1 LDQSSIIEW
10 IILVVLLLL
19 SAFFSSAETALTT
32 VSRIKLKTL
41 ADDGDKRA
49 AKVLRITKNSH
60 KMLSAILI
68 GNNIVNLSASSLAT
82 TLSLRLWGNYAAGVA
97 TGILTFLV
105 LIFGEITPKSM
116 ATVESLKLSMIYAP
130 IIEKLMVILTPII
143 VAVNAISHLILRL
156 FGVKKAPNI
165 GMTSDE
171 LRTMVDVSHESGT
184 IEEDEKDYIHNVF
197 DFSDSAVK
205 EVMIPR
211 IDMAMVN
218 VNWSYDKLIEL
229 FQENMYTRL
238 PVYENDTDNII
249 GLVNMKDLLLSKDE
263 EHFSIRE
270 HMRDVYFTYEQKNT
284 AELFDEMRQGS
295 INLAIVLDEYSAV
308 AGLVTLE
315 DLLEELVGEIRDE
328 YDEGEEDDIV
338 QLSEREYDVLG
349 SANLDD
355 LSEEL
360 HLGFASEDYDTIG
373 GYLIGLF
380 DHFPML
386 GETYF
391 TEDGIMLRVTSVRKK
406 RIEKIRIKLPQ
417 DFHKNEENED
427 M

>member
-1 LDQSSIIEW
+1 MDQSTIIQL
-10 IILVVLLLL
+10 IILVFLLFL

-32 VSRIKLKTL
+32 VSKIRLKTM

-49 AKVLRITKNSH
+49 ARVLKVTADSH

-82 TLSLRLWGNYAAGVA
+82 TISMRFFGSYGAGIA

-116 ATVESLKLSMIYAP
+116 ATVEALKMSLIDAP
-130 IIEKLMVILTPII
+130 IIEKLMWVLTPLI
-143 VAVNAISHLILRL
+143 VIVNAFSHVILRL
-156 FGVKKAPNI
+156 FGVKEAPRI

-171 LRTMVDVSHESGT
+171 LRTIVDVSHESGT
-184 IEEDEKDYIHNVF
+184 IETDEKDYIHNVF

-218 VNWSYDKLIEL
+218 VNWSYDKLIEI

-249 GLVNMKDLLLSKDE
+249 GIVNMKDLLLAKEE
-263 EHFSIRE
+263 EHFSIKDHLRE
-270 HMRDVYFTYEQKNT
+270 VYFTYEQKNT

-295 INLAIVLDEYSAV
+295 ISLAIVLDEYSAV

-328 YDEGEEDDIV
+328 YDDNEEDDIV
-338 QLSEREYDVLG
+338 RISEREFDVLG

-360 HLGFASEDYDTIG
+360 DLGFSSEDYDTIG

-391 TEDGIMLRVTSVRKK
+391 TEEGVMLRVTSVRKK
-406 RIEKIRIKLPQ
+406 RIEKIRIKLPEH
-417 DFHKNEENED
+417 FHETENEE
-427 M
+427 

>member
-1 LDQSSIIEW
+1 M
-10 IILVVLLLL
+10 
-19 SAFFSSAETALTT
+19 
-32 VSRIKLKTL
+32 

-49 AKVLRITKNSH
+49 ARVLRITRDSH
-60 KMLSAILI
+60 KLLSAILI

-82 TLSLRLWGNYAAGVA
+82 TLSVRLWGNYAAGIA

-116 ATVESLKLSMIYAP
+116 ATVESMRLSMAYAP
-130 IIEKLMVILTPII
+130 IIERLMWVLTPII

-156 FGVKKAPNI
+156 FGVKDAPNI

-218 VNWSYDKLIEL
+218 VNWSYDKLIEM

-249 GLVNMKDLLLSKDE
+249 GLVNMKDLLVSKDE

-349 SANLDD
+349 STNLDD

-360 HLGFASEDYDTIG
+360 DLGFSSEDYDTIG
-373 GYLIGLF
+373 GYLVGLF

-406 RIEKIRIKLPQ
+406 RIEKIRIKLPEH
-417 DFHKNEENED
+417 FHEDKEEES
-427 M
+427 

>member
-1 LDQSSIIEW
+1 MDQSTIIQL
-10 IILVVLLLL
+10 IILVFLLFL

-32 VSRIKLKTL
+32 VSKIRLKTM

-49 AKVLRITKNSH
+49 ARVLKVTADSH

-82 TLSLRLWGNYAAGVA
+82 TISMRFFGSYGAGIA

-116 ATVESLKLSMIYAP
+116 ATVEALKMSLIDAP
-130 IIEKLMVILTPII
+130 IIEKLMWALTPLI
-143 VAVNAISHLILRL
+143 VIVNAISHVILRL
-156 FGVKKAPNI
+156 FGVKEAPRI

-171 LRTMVDVSHESGT
+171 LRTIVDVSHESGT
-184 IEEDEKDYIHNVF
+184 IETDEKDYIHNVF

-218 VNWSYDKLIEL
+218 VNWSYDKLIEI

-249 GLVNMKDLLLSKDE
+249 GIVNMKDLLLAKEE
-263 EHFSIRE
+263 EHFSIKDHLRE
-270 HMRDVYFTYEQKNT
+270 VYFTYEQKNT

-295 INLAIVLDEYSAV
+295 ISLAIVLDEYSAV

-328 YDEGEEDDIV
+328 YDDNEEDDIV
-338 QLSEREYDVLG
+338 RISEREFDVLG

-360 HLGFASEDYDTIG
+360 DLGFSSEDYDTIG

-391 TEDGIMLRVTSVRKK
+391 TEEGVMLRVTSVRKK
-406 RIEKIRIKLPQ
+406 RIEKIRIKLPEH
-417 DFHKNEENED
+417 FHETENEE
-427 M
+427 

>member
-1 LDQSSIIEW
+1 MDQSTIIQL
-10 IILVVLLLL
+10 IILVFLLFL

-32 VSRIKLKTL
+32 VSKIRLKTM

-49 AKVLRITKNSH
+49 ARVLKVTADSH

-82 TLSLRLWGNYAAGVA
+82 TISMRFFGSYGAGIA

-116 ATVESLKLSMIYAP
+116 ATVEALKMSLFDAP
-130 IIEKLMVILTPII
+130 IIEKLMWALTPLI
-143 VAVNAISHLILRL
+143 VIVNAISHVILRL
-156 FGVKKAPNI
+156 FGVKEAPRI

-171 LRTMVDVSHESGT
+171 LRTIVDVSHESGT
-184 IEEDEKDYIHNVF
+184 IETDEKDYIHNVF

-218 VNWSYDKLIEL
+218 VNWSYDKLIEI

-249 GLVNMKDLLLSKDE
+249 GIVNMKDLLLAKEE
-263 EHFSIRE
+263 EHFSIKDHLRE
-270 HMRDVYFTYEQKNT
+270 VYFTYEQKNT

-295 INLAIVLDEYSAV
+295 ISLAIVLDEYSAV

-328 YDEGEEDDIV
+328 YDDNEEDDIV
-338 QLSEREYDVLG
+338 RISEREFDVLG

-360 HLGFASEDYDTIG
+360 DLGFSSEDYDTIG

-391 TEDGIMLRVTSVRKK
+391 TEEGVMLRVTSVRKK
-406 RIEKIRIKLPQ
+406 RIEKIRIKLPEH
-417 DFHKNEENED
+417 FHETENEE
-427 M
+427 

>member
-1 LDQSSIIEW
+1 MDQSTIIQL
-10 IILVVLLLL
+10 IILVFLLFL

-32 VSRIKLKTL
+32 VSKIRLKTM

-49 AKVLRITKNSH
+49 ARVLKVTADSH

-82 TLSLRLWGNYAAGVA
+82 TISMRFFGSYGAGIA

-116 ATVESLKLSMIYAP
+116 ATVEALKMSLIDAP
-130 IIEKLMVILTPII
+130 IIEKLMWVLTPLI
-143 VAVNAISHLILRL
+143 VIVNVFSHVILRL
-156 FGVKKAPNI
+156 FGVKEAPRI

-171 LRTMVDVSHESGT
+171 LRTIVDVSHESGT
-184 IEEDEKDYIHNVF
+184 IETDEKDYIHNVF

-218 VNWSYDKLIEL
+218 VNWSYDKLIEI

-249 GLVNMKDLLLSKDE
+249 GIVNMKDLLLAKEE
-263 EHFSIRE
+263 EHFSIKDHLRE
-270 HMRDVYFTYEQKNT
+270 VYFTYEQKNT

-295 INLAIVLDEYSAV
+295 ISLAIVLDEYSAV

-328 YDEGEEDDIV
+328 YDDNEEDDIV
-338 QLSEREYDVLG
+338 RISEREFDVLG

-360 HLGFASEDYDTIG
+360 DLGFSSEDYDTIG

-391 TEDGIMLRVTSVRKK
+391 TEEGVMLRVTSVRKK
-406 RIEKIRIKLPQ
+406 RIEKIRIKLPEH
-417 DFHKNEENED
+417 FHETENEE
-427 M
+427 

>member
-1 LDQSSIIEW
+1 MDQSTIIQL
-10 IILVVLLLL
+10 IILVFLLFL

-32 VSRIKLKTL
+32 VSKIRLKTM

-49 AKVLRITKNSH
+49 ARVLKVTEDSH

-82 TLSLRLWGNYAAGVA
+82 TISMRFFGSYGAGIA

-116 ATVESLKLSMIYAP
+116 ATVEALKISLIDAP
-130 IIEKLMVILTPII
+130 IIEKLMWVLTPLI
-143 VAVNAISHLILRL
+143 VIVNVFSHVILRL
-156 FGVKKAPNI
+156 FGVKEAPRI

-171 LRTMVDVSHESGT
+171 LRTIVDVSHESGT
-184 IEEDEKDYIHNVF
+184 IETDEKDYIHNVF

-218 VNWSYDKLIEL
+218 VNWSYDKLIEI

-249 GLVNMKDLLLSKDE
+249 GIVNMKDLLLAKEE
-263 EHFSIRE
+263 EHFSIKDHLRE
-270 HMRDVYFTYEQKNT
+270 VYFTYEQKNT

-295 INLAIVLDEYSAV
+295 ISLAIVLDEYSAV

-328 YDEGEEDDIV
+328 YDDNEEDDIV
-338 QLSEREYDVLG
+338 RISEREFDVLG

-360 HLGFASEDYDTIG
+360 DLGFSSEDYDTIG

-391 TEDGIMLRVTSVRKK
+391 TEEGVMLRVTSVRKK
-406 RIEKIRIKLPQ
+406 RIEKIRIKLPEH
-417 DFHKNEENED
+417 FHETENEE
-427 M
+427 

>member
-1 LDQSSIIEW
+1 MSQTSIIEW

-32 VSRIKLKTL
+32 VSRIKLKTM

-49 AKVLRITKNSH
+49 ARVLRITRDSH

-82 TLSLRLWGNYAAGVA
+82 TLSVRLWGSYAAGVA

-116 ATVESLKLSMIYAP
+116 ATVESMRLSMAYAP
-130 IIEKLMVILTPII
+130 IIERLMWVLTPII
-143 VAVNAISHLILRL
+143 FAVNAISHLILRL
-156 FGVKKAPNI
+156 FGVKDAPNI

-218 VNWSYDKLIEL
+218 VNWSYDKLIEM

-249 GLVNMKDLLLSKDE
+249 GLVNMKDLLVSKGE

-349 SANLDD
+349 STNLDD

-360 HLGFASEDYDTIG
+360 DLGFSSEDYDTIG

-406 RIEKIRIKLPQ
+406 RIEKIRIKLPEH
-417 DFHKNEENED
+417 FHEDNEEES
-427 M
+427 

>member
-1 LDQSSIIEW
+1 MDQSTIIQL
-10 IILVVLLLL
+10 IILVFLLFL

-32 VSRIKLKTL
+32 VSKIRLKTM

-49 AKVLRITKNSH
+49 ARVLKVTADSH

-82 TLSLRLWGNYAAGVA
+82 TISMRFFGSYGAGIA

-116 ATVESLKLSMIYAP
+116 ATVEALKMSLFDAP
-130 IIEKLMVILTPII
+130 IIEKLMWALTPLI
-143 VAVNAISHLILRL
+143 VIVNAISHVILRL
-156 FGVKKAPNI
+156 FGVKEAPRI

-171 LRTMVDVSHESGT
+171 LRTIVDVSHESGT
-184 IEEDEKDYIHNVF
+184 IETDEKDYIHNVF

-218 VNWSYDKLIEL
+218 VNWSYDKLIEI

-249 GLVNMKDLLLSKDE
+249 GIVNMKDLLLAKEE
-263 EHFSIRE
+263 EHFSIKDHLRE
-270 HMRDVYFTYEQKNT
+270 VYFTYEQKNT

-295 INLAIVLDEYSAV
+295 ISLAIVLDEYSAV

-328 YDEGEEDDIV
+328 YDDNEEDDIV
-338 QLSEREYDVLG
+338 RISEREFDVLG

-360 HLGFASEDYDTIG
+360 DLG
-373 GYLIGLF
+373 
-380 DHFPML
+380 
-386 GETYF
+386 
-391 TEDGIMLRVTSVRKK
+391 
-406 RIEKIRIKLPQ
+406 
-417 DFHKNEENED
+417 
-427 M
+427 

>member
-1 LDQSSIIEW
+1 LDQSTIIQL
-10 IILVVLLLL
+10 IILVFLLFL

-32 VSRIKLKTL
+32 VSKIRLKTM

-49 AKVLRITKNSH
+49 ARVLKVTADSH

-82 TLSLRLWGNYAAGVA
+82 TISMRFFGSYGAGIA

-116 ATVESLKLSMIYAP
+116 ATVEALKMSLIDAP
-130 IIEKLMVILTPII
+130 IIEKLMWALTPLI
-143 VAVNAISHLILRL
+143 VIVNAFSHVILRL
-156 FGVKKAPNI
+156 FGVKEAPRI

-171 LRTMVDVSHESGT
+171 LRTIVDVSHESGT
-184 IEEDEKDYIHNVF
+184 IETDEKDYIHNVF

-218 VNWSYDKLIEL
+218 VNWSYDKLIEI

-249 GLVNMKDLLLSKDE
+249 GIVNMKDLLLAKEE
-263 EHFSIRE
+263 EHFSIKDHLRE
-270 HMRDVYFTYEQKNT
+270 VYFTYEQKNT

-295 INLAIVLDEYSAV
+295 ISLAIVLDEYSAV

-328 YDEGEEDDIV
+328 YDDNEEDDIV
-338 QLSEREYDVLG
+338 RISEREFDVLG

-360 HLGFASEDYDTIG
+360 DLGFSSEDYDTIG

-391 TEDGIMLRVTSVRKK
+391 TEEGVMLRVTSVRKK
-406 RIEKIRIKLPQ
+406 RIEKIRIKLPEH
-417 DFHKNEENED
+417 FHETENEE
-427 M
+427 

>member
-1 LDQSSIIEW
+1 MDQSTIIQL
-10 IILVVLLLL
+10 IILVFLLFL

-32 VSRIKLKTL
+32 VSKIRLKTM

-49 AKVLRITKNSH
+49 ARVLKVTADSH

-82 TLSLRLWGNYAAGVA
+82 TISMRFFGSYGAGIA

-116 ATVESLKLSMIYAP
+116 ATVEALQMSLFDAP
-130 IIEKLMVILTPII
+130 IVEKLMWILTPLI
-143 VAVNAISHLILRL
+143 VIVNAISHVILRL
-156 FGVKKAPNI
+156 FGVKEAPRI

-171 LRTMVDVSHESGT
+171 LRTIVDVSHESGT
-184 IEEDEKDYIHNVF
+184 IETDEKDYIHNVF

-218 VNWSYDKLIEL
+218 VNWSYDKLIEI

-249 GLVNMKDLLLSKDE
+249 GIVNMKDLLLAKEE
-263 EHFSIRE
+263 EHFSIKDHLRE
-270 HMRDVYFTYEQKNT
+270 VYFTYEQKNT

-295 INLAIVLDEYSAV
+295 ISLAIVLDEYSAV

-328 YDEGEEDDIV
+328 YDDNEEDDIV
-338 QLSEREYDVLG
+338 RLSEREFDVLG

-360 HLGFASEDYDTIG
+360 DLGFSSEDYDTIG

-391 TEDGIMLRVTSVRKK
+391 TEEGVMLRVTSVRKK
-406 RIEKIRIKLPQ
+406 RIEKIRIKLPEH
-417 DFHKNEENED
+417 FHETE
-427 M
+427 

>member
-1 LDQSSIIEW
+1 MDQSTIIQL
-10 IILVVLLLL
+10 IILVFLLLL

-32 VSRIKLKTL
+32 VSKIRLKTM

-49 AKVLRITKNSH
+49 ARVLKVTADSH

-82 TLSLRLWGNYAAGVA
+82 TISMRFFGSYGAGIA

-116 ATVESLKLSMIYAP
+116 ATVEALKMSLIDAP
-130 IIEKLMVILTPII
+130 IIEKLMWVLTPLI
-143 VAVNAISHLILRL
+143 VIVNAISHVILRL
-156 FGVKKAPNI
+156 FGVKEAPRI

-171 LRTMVDVSHESGT
+171 LRTIVDVSHESGT
-184 IEEDEKDYIHNVF
+184 IETDEKDYIHNVF

-218 VNWSYDKLIEL
+218 VNWSYDKLIEI

-249 GLVNMKDLLLSKDE
+249 GIVNMKDLLLAKEE
-263 EHFSIRE
+263 EHFSIKDHLRE
-270 HMRDVYFTYEQKNT
+270 VYFTYEQKNT

-295 INLAIVLDEYSAV
+295 ISLAIVLDEYSAV

-328 YDEGEEDDIV
+328 YDDNEEDDIV
-338 QLSEREYDVLG
+338 RISEREFDVLG

-360 HLGFASEDYDTIG
+360 DLGFSSEDYDTIG

-391 TEDGIMLRVTSVRKK
+391 TEEGVMLRVTSVRKK
-406 RIEKIRIKLPQ
+406 RIEKIRIKLPEH
-417 DFHKNEENED
+417 FHETENEE
-427 M
+427 

>member
-1 LDQSSIIEW
+1 MDQSTIIQL
-10 IILVVLLLL
+10 IILVFLLFL

-32 VSRIKLKTL
+32 VSKIRLKTM
-41 ADDGDKRA
+41 ADDGDKQA
-49 AKVLRITKNSH
+49 ARVLKVTADSH

-82 TLSLRLWGNYAAGVA
+82 TISMRFFGSYGAGIA

-105 LIFGEITPKSM
+105 LIFGEIAPKSM
-116 ATVESLKLSMIYAP
+116 ATVEALKISLIDAP
-130 IIEKLMVILTPII
+130 IIEKLMWVLTPLI
-143 VAVNAISHLILRL
+143 VIVNAFSHVILRL
-156 FGVKKAPNI
+156 FGVKEAPRI

-171 LRTMVDVSHESGT
+171 LRTIVDVSHESGT
-184 IEEDEKDYIHNVF
+184 IETDEKDYIHNVF

-218 VNWSYDKLIEL
+218 VNWSYDKLIEI

-249 GLVNMKDLLLSKDE
+249 GIVNMKDLLLAKEE
-263 EHFSIRE
+263 EHFSIKDHLRE
-270 HMRDVYFTYEQKNT
+270 VYFTYEQKNT

-295 INLAIVLDEYSAV
+295 ISLAIVLDEYSAV

-328 YDEGEEDDIV
+328 YDDNEEDDIV
-338 QLSEREYDVLG
+338 RISEREFDVLG

-360 HLGFASEDYDTIG
+360 DLGFSSEDYDTIG

-391 TEDGIMLRVTSVRKK
+391 TEEGVMLRVTSVRKK
-406 RIEKIRIKLPQ
+406 RIEKIRIKLPEH
-417 DFHKNEENED
+417 FHETENEE
-427 M
+427 

>member
-1 LDQSSIIEW
+1 LDQSTIIQL
-10 IILVVLLLL
+10 IILVFLLFL

-32 VSRIKLKTL
+32 VSKIRLKTM

-49 AKVLRITKNSH
+49 ARVLKVTADSH

-82 TLSLRLWGNYAAGVA
+82 TISMRFFGSYGAGIA

-116 ATVESLKLSMIYAP
+116 ATVEALKMSLIDAP
-130 IIEKLMVILTPII
+130 IIEKLMWALTPLI
-143 VAVNAISHLILRL
+143 VIVNAISHVILRL
-156 FGVKKAPNI
+156 FGVKEAPRI

-171 LRTMVDVSHESGT
+171 LRTIVDVSHESGT
-184 IEEDEKDYIHNVF
+184 IETDEKDYIHNVF

-218 VNWSYDKLIEL
+218 VNWSYDKLIEI

-249 GLVNMKDLLLSKDE
+249 GIVNMKDLLLAKEE
-263 EHFSIRE
+263 EHFSIKDHLRE
-270 HMRDVYFTYEQKNT
+270 VYFTYEQKNT

-295 INLAIVLDEYSAV
+295 ISLAIVLDEYSAV

-328 YDEGEEDDIV
+328 YDDNEEDDIV
-338 QLSEREYDVLG
+338 RISEREFDVLG

-360 HLGFASEDYDTIG
+360 DLGFSSEDYDTIG

-391 TEDGIMLRVTSVRKK
+391 TEEGVMLRVTSVRKK
-406 RIEKIRIKLPQ
+406 RIEKIRIKLPEH
-417 DFHKNEENED
+417 FHETENEE
-427 M
+427 

>member
-1 LDQSSIIEW
+1 MDQGT
-10 IILVVLLLL
+10 ILQLIVLVLLLVL

-32 VSRIKLKTL
+32 VSKIKLKTM
-41 ADDGDKRA
+41 ADDGDRKA
-49 AKVLRITKNSH
+49 ARVLRISGNSH

-82 TLSLRLWGNYAAGVA
+82 TVSVKFWGSYGAGIA
-97 TGILTFLV
+97 TGILTLLV

-116 ATVESLKLSMIYAP
+116 ATVEAMKLSMAFAP
-130 IIEKLMVILTPII
+130 IIEKLMFLLTPLII
-143 VAVNAISHLILRL
+143 VVNAISRVILRL
-156 FGVKKAPNI
+156 FGVKEAPNI

-171 LRTMVDVSHESGT
+171 LRTIVDVSHESGT
-184 IEEDEKDYIHNVF
+184 IETDEKDYIHNVF

-218 VNWSYDKLIEL
+218 VNWSYDKLIEI

-249 GLVNMKDLLLSKDE
+249 GIVNMKDLLLAKED

-270 HMRDVYFTYEQKNT
+270 HMRDVFFTYEQKNT

-295 INLAIVLDEYSAV
+295 ISLAIVLDEYSAV
-308 AGLVTLE
+308 AGLITLE

-328 YDEGEEDDIV
+328 YDEGEEDDV
-338 QLSEREYDVLG
+338 VRLSEREFDVLG

-355 LSEEL
+355 LSEDL
-360 HLGFASEDYDTIG
+360 DLGFSSEDYDTIG

-391 TEDGIMLRVTSVRKK
+391 TEEGVMLRVTSVRKK
-406 RIEKIRIKLPQ
+406 RIEKIRIKLPEH
-417 DFHKNEENED
+417 FHEDNDNEG
-427 M
+427 

>member
-1 LDQSSIIEW
+1 LDQSTIIQL
-10 IILVVLLLL
+10 IILVFLLFL

-32 VSRIKLKTL
+32 VSKIRLKTM
-41 ADDGDKRA
+41 ADDGDKQA
-49 AKVLRITKNSH
+49 ARVLKVTADSH

-82 TLSLRLWGNYAAGVA
+82 TISMRFFGSYGAGIA

-116 ATVESLKLSMIYAP
+116 ATVEALKISLIDAP
-130 IIEKLMVILTPII
+130 IIEKLMWVLTPLI
-143 VAVNAISHLILRL
+143 VIVNAFSHVILRL
-156 FGVKKAPNI
+156 FGVKEAPRI

-171 LRTMVDVSHESGT
+171 LRTIVDVSHESGT
-184 IEEDEKDYIHNVF
+184 IETDEKDYIHNVF

-218 VNWSYDKLIEL
+218 VNWSYDKLIEI

-249 GLVNMKDLLLSKDE
+249 GIVNMKDLLLAKEE
-263 EHFSIRE
+263 EHFSIKDHLRE
-270 HMRDVYFTYEQKNT
+270 VYFTYEQKNT

-295 INLAIVLDEYSAV
+295 ISLAIVLDEYSAV

-328 YDEGEEDDIV
+328 YDDNEEDDIV
-338 QLSEREYDVLG
+338 RISEREFDVLG

-360 HLGFASEDYDTIG
+360 DLGFSSEDYDTIG

-391 TEDGIMLRVTSVRKK
+391 TEEGVMLRVTSVRKK
-406 RIEKIRIKLPQ
+406 RIEKIRIKLPEH
-417 DFHKNEENED
+417 FHETENEE
-427 M
+427 

>member
-1 LDQSSIIEW
+1 MDQSTIIQL
-10 IILVVLLLL
+10 IILVFLLFL

-32 VSRIKLKTL
+32 VSKIRLKTM
-41 ADDGDKRA
+41 ADDGDKQA
-49 AKVLRITKNSH
+49 ARVLKVTADSH

-82 TLSLRLWGNYAAGVA
+82 TISMRFFGSYGAGIA

-116 ATVESLKLSMIYAP
+116 ATVEALKISLIDAP
-130 IIEKLMVILTPII
+130 IIEKLMWVLTPLI
-143 VAVNAISHLILRL
+143 VIVNAFSHVILRL
-156 FGVKKAPNI
+156 FGVKEAPRI

-171 LRTMVDVSHESGT
+171 LRTIVDVSHESGT
-184 IEEDEKDYIHNVF
+184 IETDEKDYIHNVF

-218 VNWSYDKLIEL
+218 VNWSYDKLIEI

-249 GLVNMKDLLLSKDE
+249 GIVNMKDLLLAKEE
-263 EHFSIRE
+263 EHFSIKDHLRE
-270 HMRDVYFTYEQKNT
+270 VYFTYEQKNT

-295 INLAIVLDEYSAV
+295 ISLAIVLDEYSAV

-328 YDEGEEDDIV
+328 YDDNEEDDIV
-338 QLSEREYDVLG
+338 RISEREFDVLG

-360 HLGFASEDYDTIG
+360 DLGFSSEDYDTIG

-391 TEDGIMLRVTSVRKK
+391 TEEGVMLRVTSVRKK
-406 RIEKIRIKLPQ
+406 RIEKIRIKLPEH
-417 DFHKNEENED
+417 FHETENEE
-427 M
+427 

>member
-1 LDQSSIIEW
+1 MDQSTIIQL
-10 IILVVLLLL
+10 IILVFLLLL

-32 VSRIKLKTL
+32 VSKIRLKTM

-49 AKVLRITKNSH
+49 ARVLKVTADSH

-82 TLSLRLWGNYAAGVA
+82 TISMRFFGSYGAGIA

-116 ATVESLKLSMIYAP
+116 ATVEALKISLIDAP
-130 IIEKLMVILTPII
+130 IIEKLMWVLTPLI
-143 VAVNAISHLILRL
+143 VIVNAISHVILRL
-156 FGVKKAPNI
+156 FGVKEAPRI

-171 LRTMVDVSHESGT
+171 LRTIVDVSHESGT
-184 IEEDEKDYIHNVF
+184 IETDEKDYIHNVF

-218 VNWSYDKLIEL
+218 VNWSYDKLIEI

-249 GLVNMKDLLLSKDE
+249 GIVNMKDLLLAKEE
-263 EHFSIRE
+263 EHFSIKDHLRE
-270 HMRDVYFTYEQKNT
+270 VYFTYEQKNT

-295 INLAIVLDEYSAV
+295 ISLAIVLDEYSAV

-328 YDEGEEDDIV
+328 YDDNEEDDIV
-338 QLSEREYDVLG
+338 RISEREFDVLG

-360 HLGFASEDYDTIG
+360 DLGFSSEDYDTIG

-391 TEDGIMLRVTSVRKK
+391 TEEGVMLRVTSVRKK
-406 RIEKIRIKLPQ
+406 RIEKNRIKLPEH
-417 DFHKNEENED
+417 FHETENEE
-427 M
+427 

>member
-1 LDQSSIIEW
+1 MDQSTVVQL
-10 IILVVLLLL
+10 IILIILLLL

-32 VSRIKLKTL
+32 VSKIRLKTM

-49 AKVLRITKNSH
+49 ARVLKVTADSH

-82 TLSLRLWGNYAAGVA
+82 TVSMRFFGSYGAGIA

-116 ATVESLKLSMIYAP
+116 ATVEALKMSLIDAP
-130 IIEKLMVILTPII
+130 IIEKLMWVLTPLI
-143 VAVNAISHLILRL
+143 VIVNAISHVILRL
-156 FGVKKAPNI
+156 FGVKEAPRI

-171 LRTMVDVSHESGT
+171 LRTIVDVSHESGT
-184 IEEDEKDYIHNVF
+184 IETDEKDYIHNVF

-218 VNWSYDKLIEL
+218 VNWSYDKLIEI

-249 GLVNMKDLLLSKDE
+249 GIVNMKDLLLAKEE
-263 EHFSIRE
+263 EHFSIKDHLRE
-270 HMRDVYFTYEQKNT
+270 VYFTYEQKNT

-295 INLAIVLDEYSAV
+295 ISLAIVLDEYSAV

-328 YDEGEEDDIV
+328 YDDNEEDDIV
-338 QLSEREYDVLG
+338 RISEREFDVLG

-360 HLGFASEDYDTIG
+360 DLGFSSEDYDTIG

-391 TEDGIMLRVTSVRKK
+391 TEEGVMLRVTSVRKK
-406 RIEKIRIKLPQ
+406 RIEKIRIKLPEH
-417 DFHKNEENED
+417 FHETENEE
-427 M
+427 

>member
-1 LDQSSIIEW
+1 MDQSTIIQL
-10 IILVVLLLL
+10 IILVFLLLL

-32 VSRIKLKTL
+32 VSKIRLKTM

-49 AKVLRITKNSH
+49 ARVLKVTADSH

-82 TLSLRLWGNYAAGVA
+82 TISMRFFGSYGAGIA

-116 ATVESLKLSMIYAP
+116 ATVEALKMSLIDAP
-130 IIEKLMVILTPII
+130 IIEKLMWVLTPLI
-143 VAVNAISHLILRL
+143 VIVNAFSHVILRL
-156 FGVKKAPNI
+156 FGVKEAPRI

-171 LRTMVDVSHESGT
+171 LRTIVDVSHESGT
-184 IEEDEKDYIHNVF
+184 IETDEKDYIHNVF

-218 VNWSYDKLIEL
+218 VNWSYDKLIEI

-249 GLVNMKDLLLSKDE
+249 GIVNMKDLLLAKEE
-263 EHFSIRE
+263 EHFSIKDHLRE
-270 HMRDVYFTYEQKNT
+270 VYFTYEQKNT

-295 INLAIVLDEYSAV
+295 ISLAIVLDEYSAV

-328 YDEGEEDDIV
+328 YDDNEEDDIV
-338 QLSEREYDVLG
+338 RISEREFDVLG

-360 HLGFASEDYDTIG
+360 DLGFSSEDYDTIG

-391 TEDGIMLRVTSVRKK
+391 TEEGVMLRVTSVRKK
-406 RIEKIRIKLPQ
+406 RIEKIRIKLPEH
-417 DFHKNEENED
+417 FHETENEE
-427 M
+427 

>member
-1 LDQSSIIEW
+1 MDQSTIIQL
-10 IILVVLLLL
+10 IILVFLLFL

-32 VSRIKLKTL
+32 VSKIRLKTM

-49 AKVLRITKNSH
+49 ARVLKVTADSH

-82 TLSLRLWGNYAAGVA
+82 TISMRFFGSYGAGIA

-116 ATVESLKLSMIYAP
+116 ATVEALKISLIDAP
-130 IIEKLMVILTPII
+130 IIEKLMWVLTPLI
-143 VAVNAISHLILRL
+143 VIVNAFSHVILRL
-156 FGVKKAPNI
+156 FGVKEAPRI

-171 LRTMVDVSHESGT
+171 LRTIVDVSHESGT
-184 IEEDEKDYIHNVF
+184 IETDEKDYIHNVF

-218 VNWSYDKLIEL
+218 VNWSYDKLIEI

-249 GLVNMKDLLLSKDE
+249 GIVNMKDLLLAKEE
-263 EHFSIRE
+263 EHFSIKDHLRE
-270 HMRDVYFTYEQKNT
+270 VYFTYEQKNT

-295 INLAIVLDEYSAV
+295 ISLAIVLDEYSAV

-328 YDEGEEDDIV
+328 YDDNEEDDIV
-338 QLSEREYDVLG
+338 RISEREFDVLG

-360 HLGFASEDYDTIG
+360 DLGFSSEDYDTIG

-391 TEDGIMLRVTSVRKK
+391 TEEGVMLRVTSVRKK
-406 RIEKIRIKLPQ
+406 RIEKIRIKLPEH
-417 DFHKNEENED
+417 FHETENEE
-427 M
+427 

>member
-1 LDQSSIIEW
+1 MDQSTIIQL
-10 IILVVLLLL
+10 IILVFLLFL

-32 VSRIKLKTL
+32 VSKIRLKTM

-49 AKVLRITKNSH
+49 ARVLKVTADSH

-82 TLSLRLWGNYAAGVA
+82 TVSMRFFGSYGAGIA

-116 ATVESLKLSMIYAP
+116 ATVEALKMSLIDAP
-130 IIEKLMVILTPII
+130 IIEKLMWVLTPLI
-143 VAVNAISHLILRL
+143 VIVNAISHVILRL
-156 FGVKKAPNI
+156 FGVKEAPRI

-171 LRTMVDVSHESGT
+171 LRTIVDVSHESGT
-184 IEEDEKDYIHNVF
+184 IETDEKDYIHNVF

-218 VNWSYDKLIEL
+218 VNWSYDKLIEI

-249 GLVNMKDLLLSKDE
+249 GIVNMKDLLLAKEE
-263 EHFSIRE
+263 EHFSIKDHLRE
-270 HMRDVYFTYEQKNT
+270 VYFTYEQKNT

-295 INLAIVLDEYSAV
+295 ISLAIVLDEYSAV

-328 YDEGEEDDIV
+328 YDDNEEDDIV
-338 QLSEREYDVLG
+338 RISEREFDVLG

-360 HLGFASEDYDTIG
+360 DLGFSSEDYDTIG

-391 TEDGIMLRVTSVRKK
+391 TEEGVMLRVTSVRKK
-406 RIEKIRIKLPQ
+406 RIEKIRIKLPEH
-417 DFHKNEENED
+417 FHETENEE
-427 M
+427 